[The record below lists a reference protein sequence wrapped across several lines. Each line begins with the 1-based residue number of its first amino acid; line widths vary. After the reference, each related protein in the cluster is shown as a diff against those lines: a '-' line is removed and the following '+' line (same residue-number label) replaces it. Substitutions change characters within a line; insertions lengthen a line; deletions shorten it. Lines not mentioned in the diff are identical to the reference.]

1 MKFNKQKLYIYI
13 TIIGFPILLGLLSY
27 SFHKTEKFRLFKSL
41 PGKEENRI
49 VINDESNMELSE
61 KVLKSRIDYL
71 SKIEVKTRVS
81 YDELKFLL
89 KGNYVIPIDARSG
102 IEIDDEKVD
111 ELNKTI
117 PGAIN
122 IPVEDIQKLEDEGF
136 FEYLDYPEDLED
148 IQVLF
153 PNEMKTA
160 KLIESLNKNLPYVIY
175 CGEEECKKSEIL
187 ADYLN
192 IEFNFET
199 IGVYK
204 GGWKEWKEKS
214 HD

>member
-41 PGKEENRI
+41 SSKEENRI
-49 VINDESNMELSE
+49 VINAESNMELSE

-89 KGNYVIPIDARSG
+89 KGNYAIPIDARSG
-102 IEIDDEKVD
+102 MEIDDDKVD

-136 FEYLDYPEDLED
+136 FESLDYPEDLED
-148 IQVLF
+148 IQMLF

-160 KLIESLNKNLPYVIY
+160 KLIENLNKNLPYVIY